1 MTGSHQWGDPLWH
14 VGTENCGG
22 GRSFFLPFNGPDGGG
37 GWLLSNCSG
46 DTPEAE
52 MNICLF
58 LTIGLGTIQ

>member
-1 MTGSHQWGDPLWH
+1 M
-14 VGTENCGG
+14 
-22 GRSFFLPFNGPDGGG
+22 GRPFLACRQREMWRRALLFLPFNGPDGGG

-58 LTIGLGTIQ
+58 LTIGLGAIQ

>member
-1 MTGSHQWGDPLWH
+1 MGRHFLA
-14 VGTENCGG
+14 CGH
-22 GRSFFLPFNGPDGGG
+22 REMWPRALLFLPFNGPDGGG

-58 LTIGLGTIQ
+58 LTIDLGAIQ